1 MGKNHFSPRTALPTP
16 WGAELPNGE
25 GLVSVEETNQRAQFV
40 ERSDHGE
47 LPPEFSDRISL
58 EIPGHVLPQ
67 INHPTIALEG
77 GQQFRMAN
85 DHGADLSERGPSALR
100 FSGEGSCQVAEKPR
114 PTETTTSDDHPVTTC
129 LGHHLQRV
137 LGLPEVAVAQHRNA
151 HCLFEL
157 CNAGPVSP
165 AGVGLLHGSSMQR
178 DCGCPFL
185 LSNDPR
191 IKEGLVGL
199 INTDPSF
206 DRDGNPEFICCPH
219 GSADDGAQPVA
230 FVRQNPS
237 SALACDLGNG
247 TAEIEIDVMN
257 AMGGDQELRR
267 MRHGLWIHAVEL
279 HRADGLARVE
289 RQHRVGFVI
298 PGDDSPRREHLTDIQ
313 SSPLFQTESPV
324 SGIRYPGHRGQHH
337 WELHHDG
344 VTLAGRVQAKRLD
357 HSIPL
362 PGFRPGDSTRGWMGA
377 MNPLLTASTLPFQ
390 IPDYANL
397 TDAQFKEAM
406 EVGLTQQRAAL
417 EMIATNPETPDVE
430 NTIAAWELSSTT
442 LDRAGSAFWVVKAAD
457 ANEQRDAVET
467 ALAPKLAEHSN
478 AILLDRRLYD
488 RLVALRSRADSAE
501 VDLDEQDR
509 YWLDEHIREFE
520 RSGILL
526 DADAQQ
532 RLRKLNVELASLSVA
547 FEQALVEGR
556 NSAAVLVTDPTEL
569 TGLSEG
575 EIAAARQAAWTR
587 GQEGWLI
594 ELTNTTGQPVLESLT
609 NRDLR
614 RRVLEASLG
623 RGLGGEHDTRQLVLD
638 IARRRAERARL
649 LGYEHHA
656 AWVAASGCARTT
668 EAVLNLLER
677 VAAGAVKLA
686 NSETSELQKALEQD
700 VPGARLAA
708 WDWEHYA
715 AKRSTAEAVDP
726 AELRPYLEYHR
737 VLHDGVFAAA
747 TALYGITF
755 HARHDLCGFTPD
767 SEVYEVREAN
777 GSPLGAVILDPF
789 TRPTK
794 RGGAWMTSIVDQS
807 DLTGSLPVVTNT
819 CNFSRPTE
827 GASCLLT
834 WDNVIT
840 MFHEFGHA
848 LHGLL
853 SEVSY
858 PSRAGTAVP
867 RDFVE
872 FPSQVNELWAWDETL
887 VSRFA
892 IHHETGDPLPSEL
905 IARLRSSRSA
915 GEGHHTLELVAAML
929 LDQAWHTTA
938 LEELPT
944 SVDEVESFETAVLER
959 AGVAHALVPPRYRS
973 CYFSHIFGGGY
984 AAAYYGYLWAEVL
997 DADACAWFAKNGGL
1011 CRKAGEAFRREL
1023 LGRGGSIEPMQAW
1036 RNFRRSDPDVSHLL
1050 SRKGLTVE
1058 QR

>member
-1 MGKNHFSPRTALPTP
+1 MGKNHFSPRTALPPP
-16 WGAELPNGE
+16 WGAELPDRE
-25 GLVSVEETNQRAQFV
+25 GLVSVEETNQRAQFI

-47 LPPEFSDRISL
+47 APPELSDRISL
-58 EIPGHVLPQ
+58 EIPGHVFPQ
-67 INHPTIALEG
+67 INHPAIALEG

-85 DHGADLSERGPSALR
+85 DHGADLTERGPYTLR
-100 FSGEGSCQVAEKPR
+100 LSSEGSCQVAEKPR
-114 PTETTTSDDHPVTTC
+114 PAEAAASNDHPVTPC
-129 LGHHLQRV
+129 LGHHLQRIF
-137 LGLPEVAVAQHRNA
+137 GLPEVTVAQHGNV

-157 CNAGPVSP
+157 CDAGPISS
-165 AGVGLLHGSSMQR
+165 AGVGLLHSSSVQR
-178 DCGCPFL
+178 DCGCSFL
-185 LSNDPR
+185 LSDKPCV
-191 IKEGLVGL
+191 KEGLVGL
-199 INTDPSF
+199 VNADPSF
-206 DRDGNPEFICCPH
+206 DRDGNPELICCPH
-219 GSADDGAQPVA
+219 GGANDGAQPVA
-230 FVRQNPS
+230 FVGQNPS
-237 SALACDLGNG
+237 STLACDLGDG
-247 TAEIEIDVMN
+247 TAEIEVDMMN
-257 AMGGDQELRR
+257 AMGCDQEFCR
-267 MRHGLWIHAVEL
+267 MRHGLWVHAVEL
-279 HRADGLARVE
+279 HRTDGLARVE
-289 RQHRVGFVI
+289 CQHRVGLVI
-298 PGDDSPRREHLTDIQ
+298 SSDDSPRREHLTDIQ
-313 SSPLFQTESPV
+313 SSPLLQAESPV
-324 SGIRYPGHRGQHH
+324 SGIRYPGHRGQNHRQ
-337 WELHHDG
+337 LHHDG
-344 VTLAGRVQAKRLD
+344 VTPAGRVQAKRLD

-362 PGFRPGDSTRGWMGA
+362 PGFRPGDSTRGWMGP

-390 IPDYANL
+390 IPDYAHL
-397 TDAQFKEAM
+397 TDAQFKEAI
-406 EVGLTQQRAAL
+406 EIGLTEQRAAL
-417 EMIATNPETPDVE
+417 ETIATNPEKPDVE

-442 LDRAGSAFWVVKAAD
+442 LDRAGSAFWVMKAAD

-488 RLVALRSRADSAE
+488 RLVALRTRAEAAE

-526 DADAQQ
+526 DAGAQQ
-532 RLRKLNVELASLSVA
+532 HLRKLNVELASLSVT

-556 NSAAVLVTDPTEL
+556 NAAAVLVTDPTEL
-569 TGLSEG
+569 TGLNED
-575 EIAAARQAAWTR
+575 EIAAAQQAARAR

-594 ELTNTTGQPVLESLT
+594 ELTNTTGQPVMESLT

-623 RGLGGEHDTRQLVLD
+623 RGLGGEHDTRQVVLD

-656 AWVAASGCARTT
+656 AWVAANGCARTT
-668 EAVLNLLER
+668 KAVLNLLER
-677 VAAGAVKLA
+677 VAPGAVKLA
-686 NSETSELQKALEQD
+686 NSETNELQKALNQD
-700 VPGARLAA
+700 VPGAKLAA
-708 WDWEHYA
+708 WDWEYYA
-715 AKRSTAEAVDP
+715 AKRSAAEAVDP

-777 GSPLGAVILDPF
+777 STPLGAVIFDPF

-819 CNFSRPTE
+819 CNFSRPAE

-853 SEVSY
+853 SKVRY
-858 PSRAGTAVP
+858 PSRSGTAVP

-892 IHHETGDPLPSEL
+892 IHHETGEPLPSEL

-938 LEELPT
+938 LEELPS
-944 SVDEVESFETAVLER
+944 SVDEVESFEAAALER

-997 DADACAWFAKNGGL
+997 DADACAWFVENGGL
-1011 CRKAGEAFRREL
+1011 CRRAGETFRREL
-1023 LGRGGSIEPMQAW
+1023 LERGGSIEPMQAW
-1036 RNFRRSDPDVSHLL
+1036 HNFRRSDPDVSHLL

>member
-1 MGKNHFSPRTALPTP
+1 M
-16 WGAELPNGE
+16 
-25 GLVSVEETNQRAQFV
+25 
-40 ERSDHGE
+40 
-47 LPPEFSDRISL
+47 
-58 EIPGHVLPQ
+58 
-67 INHPTIALEG
+67 
-77 GQQFRMAN
+77 
-85 DHGADLSERGPSALR
+85 
-100 FSGEGSCQVAEKPR
+100 
-114 PTETTTSDDHPVTTC
+114 
-129 LGHHLQRV
+129 
-137 LGLPEVAVAQHRNA
+137 
-151 HCLFEL
+151 
-157 CNAGPVSP
+157 
-165 AGVGLLHGSSMQR
+165 
-178 DCGCPFL
+178 
-185 LSNDPR
+185 
-191 IKEGLVGL
+191 
-199 INTDPSF
+199 
-206 DRDGNPEFICCPH
+206 
-219 GSADDGAQPVA
+219 
-230 FVRQNPS
+230 
-237 SALACDLGNG
+237 
-247 TAEIEIDVMN
+247 
-257 AMGGDQELRR
+257 
-267 MRHGLWIHAVEL
+267 
-279 HRADGLARVE
+279 
-289 RQHRVGFVI
+289 
-298 PGDDSPRREHLTDIQ
+298 
-313 SSPLFQTESPV
+313 
-324 SGIRYPGHRGQHH
+324 
-337 WELHHDG
+337 
-344 VTLAGRVQAKRLD
+344 
-357 HSIPL
+357 
-362 PGFRPGDSTRGWMGA
+362 
-377 MNPLLTASTLPFQ
+377 
-390 IPDYANL
+390 
-397 TDAQFKEAM
+397 
-406 EVGLTQQRAAL
+406 
-417 EMIATNPETPDVE
+417 
-430 NTIAAWELSSTT
+430 
-442 LDRAGSAFWVVKAAD
+442 
-457 ANEQRDAVET
+457 
-467 ALAPKLAEHSN
+467 
-478 AILLDRRLYD
+478 
-488 RLVALRSRADSAE
+488 
-501 VDLDEQDR
+501 
-509 YWLDEHIREFE
+509 
-520 RSGILL
+520 
-526 DADAQQ
+526 
-532 RLRKLNVELASLSVA
+532 
-547 FEQALVEGR
+547 
-556 NSAAVLVTDPTEL
+556 
-569 TGLSEG
+569 
-575 EIAAARQAAWTR
+575 
-587 GQEGWLI
+587 
-594 ELTNTTGQPVLESLT
+594 
-609 NRDLR
+609 
-614 RRVLEASLG
+614 
-623 RGLGGEHDTRQLVLD
+623 LD

-853 SEVSY
+853 SKVRY
-858 PSRAGTAVP
+858 PSRSGTAVP